1 MAQTR
6 RSSQRVGS
14 GQTNKSSAGLSS
26 AAQRQTATRSRTAAQ
41 PKAGL
46 IRSSLTFGG
55 TWRSY
60 QARVLEAAQSYMEDG
75 RIHIVAAP
83 GSGKTTLGIE
93 LIGRADAPCLIF
105 APSITIREQ
114 WLDRI
119 REGFGAPKELLSND
133 IKNSAPITA
142 ITYQALH
149 SCLKRRKNVEEDES
163 GKKEE
168 TDYTRFD
175 LYETLEKAGIKTFCL
190 DEAHHLRSE
199 WQKALEEVVGKFSD
213 HTIISLTATPPYDST
228 PAQWNRYISL
238 CGPIDEEISVPELVK
253 EGSLCPHQDFVYFN
267 MPTPEE
273 EAQLKKFRKESERAY
288 KQLLGDK
295 TFAGSIMTHGSF
307 EDAASYLKLFN
318 EKRKYLLA
326 LLSFAQEKGQQIP
339 RELLQLAGEEL
350 EVPPMDMGLLADLL
364 QGFLF
369 EDGDSYD
376 CDPAYREA
384 LINQLKNRGL
394 IHKNVVELQGSSE
407 MDKMLTNSRG
417 KLKSI
422 CSIVNAEYKS
432 MGQDLRLL
440 ILTDFIRSEHLS
452 AIGDLTE
459 SVEEMGVVPIFE
471 KVRRSCQPPAG
482 LSDLRLAA
490 LSGSV
495 VILPECAREAFY
507 EIAERNGQKAALK
520 PCGAAGYY
528 QVSISGNGPRLTAYL
543 TELFGQ
549 GYIRVLVGTKS
560 LLGEGWDS
568 PCINSLVL
576 ASFVGSFMLSNQ
588 MRGRAIR
595 TMKGNPDKASNIWH
609 LICMEPVWTEKRDGE
624 KNGRSMESLTA
635 DFTTLRRRFDGFL
648 GVNYEKDRIESG
660 LDRLTYIRPPYGN
673 AQLDEINEKMIAL
686 ADDRPGLIERW
697 QRSLDALEDME
708 TVEGVGA
715 SEKVLKSESQRTK
728 YSRQKSIAKIGMLAA
743 GAAAAVLALG
753 GHLVLGAAAACGAVY
768 GFFKMKQNQ
777 KSEDVFS
784 DPEQYMGS
792 VSCGVLS
799 ALQQMGLITSKDV
812 SVEVETS
819 PAEDRAAVDAAQSR
833 QSAAG
838 NGVAQGTCFACLR
851 GGTEREKSLFAD
863 TLSEFLG
870 DIRDQRYL
878 IEAVEAL
885 EGDRLYYPVPEVFGK
900 RKADAELFASCVAP
914 YTGGCELIFTR
925 SEEGKKIL
933 LKVGVQQAA
942 SEEDNSVVRHKRVQN
957 RN

>member
-1 MAQTR
+1 MAQVKK
-6 RSSQRVGS
+6 SSQRVGS
-14 GQTNKSSAGLSS
+14 SQTKKSS
-26 AAQRQTATRSRTAAQ
+26 
-41 PKAGL
+41 AGL
-46 IRSSLTFGG
+46 IRSSLTFNG

-119 REGFGAPKELLSND
+119 REGFGAPEELLSND
-133 IKNSAPITA
+133 IKNPAPITA

-163 GKKEE
+163 GAKEE

-175 LYETLEKAGIKTFCL
+175 LYATLERAGIKTFCL

-199 WQKALEEVVGKFSD
+199 WQKALEEVVGKFPD
-213 HTIISLTATPPYDST
+213 HTIIALTATPPYDST

-288 KQLLGDK
+288 KQLLADK
-295 TFAGSIMTHGSF
+295 TFARNVMTHRSF
-307 EDAASYLKLFN
+307 EDAASYLKLFGEN
-318 EKRKYLLA
+318 KKYLLA
-326 LLSFAQEKGQQIP
+326 LLAFSQEKGEQIP
-339 RELLQLAGEEL
+339 QELLNLAGEEL

-369 EDGDSYD
+369 EDADSYD
-376 CDPAYREA
+376 CDPAYQEA
-384 LINQLKNRGL
+384 LVNQLKNRGL

-407 MDKMLTNSRG
+407 LDKMLTNSRG

-422 CSIVNAEYKS
+422 CSIVNAEYES
-432 MGQDLRLL
+432 LGEELRLL

-459 SVEEMGVVPIFE
+459 PVEEMGVVPIFE
-471 KVRRSCQPPAG
+471 KVRRSCQPPSG

-495 VILPECAREAFY
+495 VILPECAKSAFY

-520 PCGAAGYY
+520 PCRAAGYY

-568 PCINSLVL
+568 PSINSLVL
-576 ASFVGSFMLSNQ
+576 ASFVGSFILSNQ

-648 GVNYEKDRIESG
+648 GVNYEEDRIESG

-673 AQLDEINEKMIAL
+673 VQLDGINEKMIAL
-686 ADDRPGLIERW
+686 ADDRTGLIERW

-715 SEKVLKSESQRTK
+715 SEKVLKAESQRTK
-728 YSRQKSIAKIGMLAA
+728 YSRQKNTAKIGMLAGA
-743 GAAAAVLALG
+743 AAAAVLALG
-753 GHLVLGAAAACGAVY
+753 GHLVLGSAAACGAVF

-777 KSEDVFS
+777 KREEVFA

-799 ALQQMGLITSKDV
+799 ALQQIDLVTSKDV

-819 PAEDRAAVDAAQSR
+819 PAEGSAAVDAAQS
-833 QSAAG
+833 SAGGAG
-838 NGVAQGTCFACLR
+838 SADQGTCFSCLR

-878 IEAVEAL
+878 IEAVEAF

-933 LKVGVQQAA
+933 LKIGVQQAA
-942 SEEDNSVVRHKRVQN
+942 SGEENGVVRHKRVQN